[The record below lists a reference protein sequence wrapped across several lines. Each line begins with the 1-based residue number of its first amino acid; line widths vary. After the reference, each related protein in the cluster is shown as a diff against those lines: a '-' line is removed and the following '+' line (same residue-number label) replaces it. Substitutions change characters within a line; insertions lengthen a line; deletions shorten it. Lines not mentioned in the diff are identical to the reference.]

1 MTPAERPARVF
12 LVINDLQRA
21 GAETQLVRLAAGLPR
36 DRWEPR
42 VVLIK
47 QRNEFEEPLRA
58 AGVPVTALAQRGSWD
73 VAVAARLYALLRR
86 EQPDVVHSFLF
97 FASLVAAPAARLAGV
112 PAIVVSQ
119 RCSYEATLSPF
130 WRGVARRVHRLA
142 QRVVVNSDAARR
154 EELAAGFSDRHVTH
168 IPNGIDVPAVAA
180 PALASREALGLP
192 ASPLVVCVGRF
203 SPEKRHQDLVDA
215 WTLVRQRAPD
225 AMLALVGD
233 GPLRAEIEASV
244 AQKGLA
250 GAVRFCGFQ
259 ADAAPYIAAADIVV
273 VCSSTEGMPNA
284 VLEAMAHGR
293 CVVATRVGGIPELV
307 VDGETGQLVPPLDV
321 PALARAIA
329 DLLGD
334 AARREAYGAAGRA
347 RVRERFAMPRVTAAV
362 AATYEELLGARR

>member
-1 MTPAERPARVF
+1 VTPAERPARVF

-21 GAETQLVRLAAGLPR
+21 GAETQLVRLAAALPR
-36 DRWEPR
+36 EHWEPQ
-42 VVLIK
+42 VVLVK
-47 QRNEFEEPLRA
+47 SRNDFEDPLRA

-73 VAVAARLYALLRR
+73 VAVAARLHALLRR
-86 EQPDVVHSFLF
+86 ERPDVVHSFLF

-119 RCSYEATLSPF
+119 RCSYDATLSPF

-142 QRVVVNSDAARR
+142 GRVIVNSEAARR

-168 IPNGIDVPAVAA
+168 VPNGIDIPAEAT
-180 PALASREALGLP
+180 LASREALGLP
-192 ASPLVVCVGRF
+192 VSPLVVCVGRF

-215 WTLVRQRAPD
+215 WTLVRQRVPD
-225 AMLALVGD
+225 AVLALVGD

-244 AQKGLA
+244 TQKGLA

-259 ADAAPYIAAADIVV
+259 KNAAPYIAAADIVV

-307 VDGETGQLVPPLDV
+307 VDGETGRLVPPLDV
-321 PALARAIA
+321 PALGNAIA

-334 AARREAYGAAGRA
+334 AARREAHGAAGRA
-347 RVRERFAMPRVTAAV
+347 RARDRFAMPRVTAAV